1 MQRETASIIFNSV
14 YEGAANYVFRIKDIK
29 KEKRSPNICLLV
41 CEQKTLSF
49 TKTGR
54 TELSIQ
60 LQSFFHQQT
69 FYVCTFDAVIEAIVC
84 NAFWPIFA
92 GSLVR

>member
-1 MQRETASIIFNSV
+1 MK
-14 YEGAANYVFRIKDIK
+14 AANYVFRIKDIK

-60 LQSFFHQQT
+60 LQSFFSPT
-69 FYVCTFDAVIEAIVC
+69 NVSICTFDAVIEAIVC
-84 NAFWPIFA
+84 NAFWPIFTT
-92 GSLVR
+92 SLVR